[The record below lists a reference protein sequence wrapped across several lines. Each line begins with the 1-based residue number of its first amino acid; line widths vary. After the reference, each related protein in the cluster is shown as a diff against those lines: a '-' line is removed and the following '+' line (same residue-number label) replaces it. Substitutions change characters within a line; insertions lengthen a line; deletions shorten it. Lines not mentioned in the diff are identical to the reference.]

1 MTPPFTISTDP
12 AKLDMRWV
20 ITTLR
25 ASYWGEWLT
34 PIQIMRACDH
44 SLCFG
49 AYVAEPH
56 LQAGRQIG
64 IGRFVTDRATFSSLT
79 DLAVDEMWQRK
90 GVGTAIMRAALDHP
104 HIKTTI
110 CILSSRDA
118 RDFYA
123 KFGFLH
129 VGGQVMKRAPHA

>member
-1 MTPPFTISTDP
+1 MTPLISTDP
-12 AKLDMRWV
+12 ARLDMRWV
-20 ITTLR
+20 ITTIR
-25 ASYWGEWLT
+25 SSYWGEWLT

-49 AYVAEPH
+49 AYSED
-56 LQAGRQIG
+56 GKQIG
-64 IGRFVTDRATFSSLT
+64 FARFVTDHATFSSLT
-79 DLAVDEMWQRK
+79 DLVVDEQWQRK
-90 GVGTAIMRAALDHP
+90 GVGTALMRHALDHP

-129 VGGQVMKRAPHA
+129 VGGRVMQKAPPLRA